1 MGSKQLRIVLM
12 LAFPLKWKKQK
23 MKTRYKIIY
32 LSMQDTE
39 HYVYIHAHSEDNA
52 RQQFHNYFSAPGDK
66 IKEVRIE
73 SYVRQL

>member
-1 MGSKQLRIVLM
+1 
-12 LAFPLKWKKQK
+12 